1 MKIIIVGCGKVGE
14 TLAMQLSSEGHDITV
29 IDLNAERIEQLS
41 AKGDIMGIVGN
52 GAMHS
57 VQEEAGVN
65 EADLLIAVTE
75 SDELNLLCCMIAKKN
90 DKCRVIAKVQNPD
103 YRSEIN
109 YLKDELGLAMVINPE
124 YAAAK
129 EIARVLRFPSA
140 TKIETFSKGEVELIK
155 FRLEG
160 QCNIIGM
167 SVKEMAMKY
176 GANILVCT
184 VEREDGAYIANGDFV
199 FRARDLVSI
208 VGSPKEASVF
218 FKKIN
223 HSTHAVN
230 NAIIV
235 GSSEISE
242 YLCSILDK
250 SGISLK
256 IIDNNLERC
265 EELSSEFERAT
276 IIHGDETDQELL
288 IEEGVEMTDAFLTLT
303 KSDEENILLS
313 LFAKNS
319 SNAKIITKIN
329 NPEYETIISHLDID
343 TTIYPKNITS
353 DMIVRYVRAMNN
365 TVGSNV
371 ETMYKIIKGKIE
383 ASEFAISEGSPV
395 IGVPLSELQLK
406 NDVLVAAILRAG
418 DVIIP
423 HGQDAI
429 QSGDGVIV
437 VTKILGLSDISD
449 ILK

>member
-14 TLAMQLSSEGHDITV
+14 TLALQLSSEGHDITV
-29 IDLNAERIEQLS
+29 IDINGERVDQLS

-57 VQEEAGVN
+57 VQDEAGIN
-65 EADLLIAVTE
+65 ETDLLIAVTE

-90 DKCRVIAKVQNPD
+90 ANCRVIAKVQNPD
-103 YRSEIN
+103 YRSEIP

-155 FRLEG
+155 FRLEED
-160 QCNIIGM
+160 CNIIGM

-184 VEREDGAYIANGDFV
+184 VERDDAAYIANGDFV
-199 FRARDLVSI
+199 FKTRDLVSI
-208 VGSPKEASVF
+208 VGSPKEASLF

-223 HSTHAVN
+223 HSTHAVKSTM
-230 NAIIV
+230 II

-242 YLCSILDK
+242 YLCAILNR
-250 SGISLK
+250 SGINLK
-256 IIDNNLERC
+256 IIDNDLERC
-265 EELSSEFERAT
+265 EELSAELEHVT
-276 IIHGDETDQELL
+276 VIHADETDHELL
-288 IEEGVEMTDAFLTLT
+288 VEEGIESTDAFVTLT
-303 KSDEENILLS
+303 KNDEENVLLS
-313 LFAKNS
+313 LFAKNAGK
-319 SNAKIITKIN
+319 AKIIAKIN
-329 NPEYETIISHLDID
+329 NPEYESIINHLDLD

-353 DMIVRYVRAMNN
+353 DMIVRYVRAMSN
-365 TVGSNV
+365 TQGSNV
-371 ETMYKIIKGKIE
+371 ETMYNIIKGKIE
-383 ASEFAISEGSPV
+383 ASEFAIGQGAPV
-395 IGVPLSELQLK
+395 IGVPLAQLK
-406 NDVLVAAILRAG
+406 FKDDVLIAAILRG
-418 DVIIP
+418 GNVIIP
-423 HGQDAI
+423 HGQDI
-429 QSGDGVIV
+429 IEVGDSVIV